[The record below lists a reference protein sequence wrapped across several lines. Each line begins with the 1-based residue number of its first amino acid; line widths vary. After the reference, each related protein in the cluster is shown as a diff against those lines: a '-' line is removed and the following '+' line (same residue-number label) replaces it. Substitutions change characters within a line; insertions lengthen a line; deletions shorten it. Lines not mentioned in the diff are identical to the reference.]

1 MSSALPIR
9 AALTRGA
16 IVTLANWPVVLIE
29 FVVES
34 AYKAALGV
42 PILGGAFMVALLLGV
57 DVRSLLGEGLVS
69 AADQILLRLATAPA
83 ALAAFLA
90 ALSIVGVGGAMTMY
104 VVKAGTLSVLVRGER
119 TAGELYR
126 RPSGFGI
133 MREATAYSLAS
144 LWDAVRHFERRA
156 ATLAFWLGLSY
167 VAIGGGTSWSSAG
180 ARGWRPIRRGPPPAS
195 AGARRDQRRRRGSD
209 GREPVIRSDACRGRH
224 RRLRRPRRA
233 SARARIPARGC
244 AAGARHLWRDGIDS
258 ARRNAAS
265 ITATAGLALVAWV
278 PLAGLLFVPLQVAFW
293 IVRGLLFEYM
303 GLVTLSAYQTQYR
316 RFATPQIA
324 PVESAR
330 RMTHYDSFFSQ
341 SAGHMRESA
350 IRQTGAVLA
359 QATDMI
365 SFAPGYPAEGS
376 VSLAGA
382 GRDRGGAAHRPR
394 WQRPPVRAD
403 ARLQAAARG
412 DDRADENPARDEY
425 ARADRHDDG
434 LAARARFGRAGP
446 AGPRRCRVDGTPVVR
461 GRD

>member
-167 VAIGGGTSWSSAG
+167 VAIGGGYLLVVGWG
-180 ARGWRPIRRGPPPAS
+180 ARLAADS
-195 AGARRDQRRRRGSD
+195 AWSAAWPLLVLVATSAAVVGVTAANLLFDLTRVVVVTDDCGVR
-209 GREPVIRSDACRGRH
+209 VA
-224 RRLRRPRRA
+224 LRRVRA
-233 SARARIPARGC
+233 FLLEDARQVLGIF
-244 AAGARHLWRDGIDS
+244 GAMGSILLV
-258 ARRNAAS
+258 ATAAS

-324 PVESAR
+324 PLRA
-330 RMTHYDSFFSQ
+330 H
-341 SAGHMRESA
+341 
-350 IRQTGAVLA
+350 
-359 QATDMI
+359 
-365 SFAPGYPAEGS
+365 EG
-376 VSLAGA
+376 
-382 GRDRGGAAHRPR
+382 
-394 WQRPPVRAD
+394 
-403 ARLQAAARG
+403 
-412 DDRADENPARDEY
+412 
-425 ARADRHDDG
+425 
-434 LAARARFGRAGP
+434 
-446 AGPRRCRVDGTPVVR
+446 
-461 GRD
+461 